1 MNYTYQVITPRDII
15 LGISRLDIEY
25 SINNNNGN
33 NNASGSTVGCSVG
46 YTLTIST
53 DASQPNRTT
62 YIFRTCIIEDGQ
74 IVCSRDNTN
83 TTNIGNNISTT
94 DINSVTLNF
103 ISSIGNTIVSIR
115 IEDNFSIAQNYCL
128 VITFIV
134 IDNVIT
140 QDFDDIIISNYN
152 PEDSIDYAKRPTKLG
167 SHDRNR
173 LIHNYHDRVSRASV
187 RYTNSISDVV
197 SNCNFVP
204 YLAVQDRYF
213 VINYEDDEKSEYA
226 RVRLPNVKISGWT
239 DRDIYFFEKVYA
251 DVSVPSVVIT
261 GYMGLLEPIVRD
273 PVMSSVPFTIV
284 NNMYPLSINRNGEI
298 VVYNNQPKDFPY
310 VTSLFHTANV
320 SQIRYHDKIYK
331 SLTPYMY
338 YRTKAEIG
346 KPTEVE
352 IIYSYLNRFDIART
366 TLQSQKVLRTRII
379 GAVRVIKTDTVTRNI
394 LLPVDYN
401 MLFYL
406 ESHCMCP
413 EHIATTDEG
422 ETPVPPWTRYVRNY
436 MGDNVVY
443 PTISKEGEDWKCN
456 IVIFRR
462 DSNNAVSLVKDIDTD
477 LRVMRWDSPMSFFAG
492 GGLLGW
498 GRHREHYD
506 SKYYLFSWYKILR
519 TKRLVSNTSN
529 TPRSDDYLRY
539 YYYYQYII

>member
-1 MNYTYQVITPRDII
+1 MNYTYQVIAPRDII

-25 SINNNNGN
+25 NINNDNSS
-33 NNASGSTVGCSVG
+33 NNASGINVGCSVG

-53 DASQPNRTT
+53 DPSQPNRTT

-74 IVCSRDNTN
+74 IVCRDH
-83 TTNIGNNISTT
+83 NISPSN
-94 DINSVTLNF
+94 INSVTLKF
-103 ISSIGNTIVSIR
+103 ISSIGNTIVSVR
-115 IEDNFSIAQNYCL
+115 IDDNFSIARNYCL

-140 QDFDDIIISNYN
+140 QDFDDIIISSYD
-152 PEDSIDYAKRPTKLG
+152 PENIIDYAKRPTKLG
-167 SHDRNR
+167 SHDKNR
-173 LIHNYHDRVSRASV
+173 LIHNYHDRVSSASV

-213 VINYEDDEKSEYA
+213 VINYRDDVTSEYA
-226 RVRLPNVKISGWT
+226 TVSLPDIKISGWT
-239 DRDIYFFEKVYA
+239 DRDVYFFEKVYA
-251 DVSVPSVVIT
+251 DVSDPSVRT
-261 GYMGLLEPIVRD
+261 TDDMGFLEPAVQN
-273 PVMSSVPFTIV
+273 PELTLTPFTLV
-284 NNMYPLSINRNGEI
+284 HNAYPISINRNGEI

-310 VTSLFHTANV
+310 VTSLFYTANV
-320 SQIRYHDKIYK
+320 SQIKYGDKVYK
-331 SLTPYMY
+331 PLTPYMY
-338 YRTKAEIG
+338 YCTKAEIH

-352 IIYSYLNRFDIART
+352 ILYSYLNRFNIARA
-366 TLQSQKVLRTRII
+366 TLQSQKVLSTRLI
-379 GAVRVIKTDTVTRNI
+379 GGSRVINTNTVTRNI
-394 LLPVDYN
+394 LLPIDYN

-413 EHIATTDEG
+413 YNLATSDED
-422 ETPVPPWTRYVRNY
+422 ETIEFPWTRYVRNY
-436 MGDNVVY
+436 SDTNIVY
-443 PTISKEGEDWKCN
+443 PTITKDVRNWECN
-456 IVIFRR
+456 VVIFRSNSTSAVGLIKDR
-462 DSNNAVSLVKDIDTD
+462 DLD
-477 LRVMRWDSPMSFFAG
+477 LSIMRWDSPMSFFAG

-498 GRHREHYD
+498 GRHERHYD

-529 TPRSDDYLRY
+529 TPRPDDYLRY